1 MAARNT
7 AQGFWVW
14 SARLF
19 TGGDR
24 PPPLTPY
31 TLRNHPWDSLDSQR
45 LTAHGVMAGAADGWC
60 VDGRFAVLF
69 HTTTEANAA
78 AILSDGFNPSP
89 PIEVGGHPSLGVSGR
104 QMPAGIWASIRPTI
118 PNDSDTALPDVCG
131 HPWAVLQMVVPSCV
145 LADRCIF
152 EPTWPVAQF
161 CLKPADVLGVCIL
174 PPEQMPL
181 LIHPATVRKL
191 ASFRADYHR
200 PSPYLDAI
208 DAAAAIDGAQE
219 VG

>member
-7 AQGFWVW
+7 AQGFG
-14 SARLF
+14 R
-19 TGGDR
+19 R
-24 PPPLTPY
+24 HHPPEPPTLTPY
-31 TLRNHPWDSLDSQR
+31 TLPNHPWAGNSWTQADLA
-45 LTAHGVMAGAADGWC
+45 AHGVMAGAADGWC
-60 VDGRFAVLF
+60 IGERLSLLF
-69 HTTTEANAA
+69 RTTTEANAA
-78 AILSDGFNPSP
+78 AILRDGFNPSP
-89 PIEVGGHPSLGVSGR
+89 PLEVGGHPSIGVSGR

-118 PNDSDTALPDVCG
+118 PNDMDTPMPHVCG
-131 HPWAVLQMVVPSCV
+131 QPWAVLQMAVPSCV

-174 PPEQMPL
+174 SPAQMPL

-191 ASFRADYHR
+191 ASFRADYHH

-208 DAAAAIDGAQE
+208 DAAAAIDGTQE